1 MVHSHPPELGKFVYH
16 ILSIQKQ
23 LQNAVSG
30 SLMLL
35 DPKESFISGVEIP
48 AFALP
53 PYMWKNL
60 SMGLASH
67 LVWGPRIN

>member
-1 MVHSHPPELGKFVYH
+1 MHSHPPGLGKFVYH

-53 PYMWKNL
+53 PYM
-60 SMGLASH
+60 
-67 LVWGPRIN
+67 